1 MLMQLGA
8 TTFEVWPMNTHETAF
23 SGEATHVDKPVMG
36 RRPPLEFVGEGPD
49 TRTLSCRLF
58 PAKFGGLSSL
68 AGLHQQRLSG
78 AALPLVRGDGTPL
91 GWYVIERITERATYL
106 DPHGVGQVIEVD
118 LALKRADP
126 PSAGSVFS
134 IIIGLLG

>member
-8 TTFEVWPMNTHETAF
+8 TTFEVVPMNTHETAF
-23 SGEATHVDKPVMG
+23 AGEASHVDKAVMG

-68 AGLHQQRLSG
+68 DELHQQRISG
-78 AALPLVRGDGTPL
+78 KALPLMRGDGTPL
-91 GWYVIERITERATYL
+91 GWYVIERINERASYL
-106 DPHGVGQVIEVD
+106 DPHGVGQVVEVE
-118 LALKRADP
+118 LSLKRTDP
-126 PSAGSVFS
+126 PMAGSVFS
-134 IIIGLLG
+134 IIAGLLG